1 MSWRDLI
8 LLAGGIFL
16 IAKSTYEMHTKVEE
30 AKAEHSGK
38 PPATPAKA
46 VSFGW
51 TIVTIA
57 VIDIVFSLD
66 SVITAVGMVEQVWV
80 MMIAM
85 VLAMLVMLYF
95 AGPIADF
102 VERHPTI
109 KVLAL
114 SFLILIGVMLVAEG
128 LGQHMDKGYIYVA
141 MGFALVV
148 ELVNMRL
155 RGPKK
160 EEAKAKPTPPKP
172 AGS

>member
-1 MSWRDLI
+1 M
-8 LLAGGIFL
+8 
-16 IAKSTYEMHTKVEE
+16 
-30 AKAEHSGK
+30 
-38 PPATPAKA
+38 
-46 VSFGW
+46 
-51 TIVTIA
+51 
-57 VIDIVFSLD
+57 IDIVFSLD

-80 MMIAM
+80 MMVAM

-102 VERHPTI
+102 VDRHPTI

-128 LGQHMDKGYIYVA
+128 LGQHIDKGYIYVA

-148 ELVNMRL
+148 ELINMRL

-160 EEAKAKPTPPKP
+160 ETAKAKTEPPK
-172 AGS
+172 AMGS